1 MRRGEASARRPW
13 TLQSGNALL
22 LFLPGLFLAVFFLWP
37 LLRVVVRSVTDP
49 QLGFENY
56 VRVFG
61 TGAYVR
67 VIRTT
72 VETAGLVTLLTLLLA
87 YPVAYAI
94 ARAHGLRLKLLMIF
108 VLVPLWTSVVIRS
121 YGWMIV
127 FQRQGVLN
135 DILLSLGLT
144 DTRLLLLPGAVAVYV
159 GMVHIMLP
167 FMILPLVASMRAIDR
182 SLLLAADVLGAPPHR
197 RFLEVFLPLS
207 LPGVSAGVAL
217 VFMTSLGFFVTPALL
232 GGPRL
237 LMAAVLIEEAANVR
251 LDWPIASAL
260 STTLLLITTALY
272 LVYLRL
278 TRGSAPLLGR

>member
-237 LMAAVLIEEAANVR
+237 LMAAILIEEAANVR

-260 STTLLLITTALY
+260 STTLHLITTALY